1 MRTLTTVY
9 VVACPVEPELALT
22 PPLVAFTIAEGVDG
36 IVTVFGVAGAPYMHA
51 AGVGGTGR
59 LPSATGLHPDLIAS
73 DIVALV
79 RNSDT
84 QAALSYRFGI
94 LDPGSH

>member
-1 MRTLTTVY
+1 MY
-9 VVACPVEPELALT
+9 VVACPTELELALT

-36 IVTVFGVAGAPYMHA
+36 IVTIFGVAGAPYTHA
-51 AGVGGTGR
+51 PGVGGTGK

-73 DIVALV
+73 EIVALV
-79 RNSDT
+79 RSSDT

-94 LDPGSH
+94 LGPGSH